1 MEETHE
7 EGVQPHNQE
16 PGSAGA
22 GPPHTEVTGMAAELS
37 ASPRG
42 VQGALQAAAGR
53 WRDAQ
58 HSRACQRVTGWRG
71 CRQKMGGGQVAP
83 SRIPGG
89 APRRETVFTGY
100 RETETIKESSR
111 YVVGKRQLTRADTTR
126 SWPRMNRV
134 DTRWMWVWRVR
145 ASQGAGLRAI

>member
-42 VQGALQAAAGR
+42 VQGALQAAAG
-53 WRDAQ
+53 
-58 HSRACQRVTGWRG
+58 
-71 CRQKMGGGQVAP
+71 GGGTP
-83 SRIPGG
+83 SIHAHVSG
-89 APRRETVFTGY
+89 
-100 RETETIKESSR
+100 
-111 YVVGKRQLTRADTTR
+111 
-126 SWPRMNRV
+126 
-134 DTRWMWVWRVR
+134 
-145 ASQGAGLRAI
+145 